1 MKRKSILESFENI
14 VDEIQSSK
22 DFNNEFFETVSS
34 DIKYARRKL
43 KLTEMQIVLLALF
56 VDHSDN
62 HCITLSD
69 LAKDTGCSTTKMLR
83 LMNDIEILNK
93 KRYIRMSNNSNFISF
108 RVPLEVIKCL
118 QKNEPYIY
126 KEEPVVDTYSF
137 FYRLSI
143 IIDDINSHDELK
155 EKVTEMLDHIKDSV
169 FAKTLRQYKLTEE
182 ENLLFIYMTH
192 LFVNNE
198 DDCINFFDLAKI
210 YDGQMIP
217 FNINHKLHNHTSELF
232 TKELIENSNENGM
245 VSNDVFK
252 LTNKA
257 KSELLQE
264 LNIADTV
271 TVNNKNLIKPDT
283 LAPKKLIY
291 NSSEQ
296 KQIDELT
303 SILSPERFNDIQ
315 SRLRDAGMR
324 TGFCCIFYGSPGTG
338 KTETVYQIARQ
349 TGREILR
356 VDIDRI
362 KSCWVGES
370 EKNIKSL
377 FDRYRNICKNSK
389 LAPIL
394 LFNEADAVLGV
405 RMEGASNAVDK
416 MENSIQNIIL
426 QEMENLEGIMIA
438 TTNLTSNLDKAF
450 ERRFLYKIRFNKP
463 STEARAQIWQN
474 MIKGLN
480 NQEALTLAS
489 SFELSGGE
497 IENIARKHSVNAI
510 LSGND
515 SIDLQKIIA
524 TCQQERLSQTNRPVV
539 GF

>member
-155 EKVTEMLDHIKDSV
+155 EKVTEMLEHIKDSV

-198 DDCINFFDLAKI
+198 DDCINFFDLGKI

-232 TKELIENSNENGM
+232 TNELIENSNENGM

-324 TGFCCIFYGSPGTG
+324 TGFCCIFMALP
-338 KTETVYQIARQ
+338 A
-349 TGREILR
+349 L
-356 VDIDRI
+356 
-362 KSCWVGES
+362 
-370 EKNIKSL
+370 EKL
-377 FDRYRNICKNSK
+377 K
-389 LAPIL
+389 LYIRLP
-394 LFNEADAVLGV
+394 DKQ
-405 RMEGASNAVDK
+405 GAK
-416 MENSIQNIIL
+416 
-426 QEMENLEGIMIA
+426 
-438 TTNLTSNLDKAF
+438 F
-450 ERRFLYKIRFNKP
+450 C
-463 STEARAQIWQN
+463 
-474 MIKGLN
+474 
-480 NQEALTLAS
+480 ALTLT
-489 SFELSGGE
+489 ELKVAG
-497 IENIARKHSVNAI
+497 
-510 LSGND
+510 
-515 SIDLQKIIA
+515 
-524 TCQQERLSQTNRPVV
+524 
-539 GF
+539 